1 MVYNEQSH
9 SIRIMVNERDY
20 WLKCLFMDK
29 DTRDKTWSNRIIVL
43 WYSLVKWI
51 LCGWSTKC
59 SFHTST
65 FYPAFVMLPVFPAH
79 CNFKLLTIN
88 LYEKYYLC
96 YRTISLLTTSGTL
109 PVYDKLHQVPPFCIL
124 HLQIWIHT
132 YSMDTACLKKTV
144 FVFLVSITH

>member
-29 DTRDKTWSNRIIVL
+29 DTREKPWSNRIIVL

-65 FYPAFVMLPVFPAH
+65 FYLAFVMLPVFPTH
-79 CNFKLLTIN
+79 CNFKLLTTN
-88 LYEKYYLC
+88 LYKKILFMLSHYLFAYNKWNPAC
-96 YRTISLLTTSGTL
+96 LCQTAPSPTFLYPASLNVNS
-109 PVYDKLHQVPPFCIL
+109 YIL
-124 HLQIWIHT
+124 HG
-132 YSMDTACLKKTV
+132 YSL
-144 FVFLVSITH
+144 S